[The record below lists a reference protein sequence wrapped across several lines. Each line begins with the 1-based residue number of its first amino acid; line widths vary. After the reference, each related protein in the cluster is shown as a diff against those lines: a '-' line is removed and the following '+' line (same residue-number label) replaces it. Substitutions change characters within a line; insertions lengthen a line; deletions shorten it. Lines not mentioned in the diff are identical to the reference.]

1 MVPKQVLIVDT
12 ETTGLSPA
20 EGELLEVAAILYS
33 VEQQCT
39 LQQAST
45 LLPTRSLHNP
55 AQAVNQISIAA
66 TQATDPALAQMICD
80 VISRWALQADYLVAH
95 NAKFD
100 RQWMEN
106 HLHLGSLF
114 DRPWLCSCH
123 DIRWPQQHRQGQKLI
138 DLALAHGVG
147 VSSAHRA
154 LTDCHLIAA
163 LFDRMID
170 LPQIFRQAL
179 EPKILVRALVSY
191 DDRHL
196 AKEAGF
202 QWDRESRHWSAWI
215 TPTELE
221 PLAFRYEILQ
231 QEDAAEAGDD
241 VDF

>member
-45 LLPTRSLHNP
+45 LLPTRSLRNP
-55 AQAVNQISIAA
+55 AQAINQISIAA
-66 TQATDPALAQMICD
+66 TQATDPDLAQTICE
-80 VISRWALQADYLVAH
+80 VISRWAVQADYLVAH
-95 NAKFD
+95 NASFD
-100 RQWMEN
+100 RQWMES
-106 HLHLGSLF
+106 HPQLGSLF

-154 LTDCHLIAA
+154 LTDCQLIAA
-163 LFDRMID
+163 LFDRMGN
-170 LPQIFRQAL
+170 LSQLFRQAL
-179 EPKILVRALVSY
+179 EPKVLVRALVSY

-196 AKEAGF
+196 AKESGF
-202 QWDRESRHWSAWI
+202 QWDRELRHWSTWI
-215 TPTELE
+215 TPTEVETL
-221 PLAFRYEILQ
+221 PFRYEVLQ
-231 QEDAAEAGDD
+231 PEATAQAEDEIE
-241 VDF
+241 F